1 MIRREAAIFLV
12 VGSTTVAVDLCTYL
26 LLLRAGLPIDWA
38 KGIGFVVGMAFAYI
52 SNRIWTFGHVRPAR
66 ASLLRFIVLYLATLL
81 LNVAANH
88 LVLVLLAGRTGAVP
102 LAFLVA
108 TGASAASNFIGLK
121 FFVFRA
127 SPAMRNG
134 VAP

>member
-12 VGSTTVAVDLCTYL
+12 VGSTTVLVDFCAYQ
-26 LLLRAGLPIDWA
+26 LLLRLDLPVDWA
-38 KGIGFVVGMAFAYI
+38 KGIGFVVGMAFAYVA
-52 SNRIWTFGHVRPAR
+52 NRAWTFGHVRPAR
-66 ASLLRFIVLYLATLL
+66 ASLLRFVVLYLATLV

-88 LVLVLLAGRTGAVP
+88 VVLALLAGWTGAVP

-108 TGASAASNFIGLK
+108 TGASAASNFVGMK

-127 SPAMRNG
+127 G

>member
-12 VGSTTVAVDLCTYL
+12 VGSTTVFVDFCAYQ
-26 LLLRAGLPIDWA
+26 LLLRVGLPVDWA
-38 KGIGFVVGMAFAYI
+38 KGVGFAVGMAFAYVA
-52 SNRIWTFGHVRPAR
+52 NRIWTFGHVRPER
-66 ASLLRFIVLYLATLL
+66 ASLLRFVALYLATLV

-88 LVLVLLAGRTGAVP
+88 LVLVLLAGQAWAVP

-108 TGASAASNFIGLK
+108 TGASAVSNFIGMK
-121 FFVFRA
+121 YFVFRA
-127 SPAMRNG
+127 S

>member
-12 VGSTTVAVDLCTYL
+12 VGSTTVAVDLCAYL
-26 LLLRAGLPIDWA
+26 LLLRAGLPVDWA
-38 KGIGFVVGMAFAYI
+38 KGIGFVVGMAFAYVA
-52 SNRIWTFGHVRPAR
+52 NRVWTFGHVRPAR
-66 ASLLRFIVLYLATLL
+66 ASLPRFIVLYLATLL

-88 LVLVLLAGRTGAVP
+88 LVLGLLAGWAGGVP

-108 TGASAASNFIGLK
+108 TGASAVSNFIGMK

-134 VAP
+134 AAP